1 MIKWTDIPTKHVIEA
16 CRDFHAGKGK
26 SPSVALY
33 FNKGYPEEATLQK
46 MQKLVDRGVLE
57 MGFCIRTAWV
67 AGEQTYE
74 PTIGNRAA
82 KKQKTTKKKKRKE
95 EIF

>member
-1 MIKWTDIPTKHVIEA
+1 MIKWTDIPTKDVIEA
-16 CRDFHAGKGK
+16 CRNFHAGKGK

-33 FNKGYPEEATLQK
+33 FNKGYPEEETIKK

-57 MGFCIRTAWV
+57 MGLCIRTAWV

-74 PTIGNRAA
+74 PTISNREP
-82 KKQKTTKKKKRKE
+82 KKQKPKKKRKE
-95 EIF
+95 VIY